1 MEEIRCIGCGSIIQ
15 SLDNKKP
22 GFIPQSKIDSEET
35 DVVCRRC
42 FRLKNYNEV
51 TPLEITKD
59 DYFNIIS
66 EIGNHNAL
74 IVKIIDLFDIEG
86 SLIPQIQKLT
96 NHNDLIIIANKTDLL
111 PKSIKEGKLLHHI
124 RKIIADNNFQQQ
136 SFCE

>member
-1 MEEIRCIGCGSIIQ
+1 MEETRCIGCGSIIQ
-15 SLDNKKP
+15 TTDNKKP
-22 GFIPQSKIDSEET
+22 GFIPQSKLDSDDDT

-96 NHNDLIIIANKTDLL
+96 NKN
-111 PKSIKEGKLLHHI
+111 S
-124 RKIIADNNFQQQ
+124 
-136 SFCE
+136 